1 LIAFP
6 IDNRITTS
14 LTSNNNTDISTTSS
28 PGPKIN
34 VENPIYEYDAIK
46 LEQESIDKSASI
58 GVADLDNT
66 NNSSRVELK
75 DIDLSKC
82 SELLFFF
89 IGIEDLFDLRF
100 FFFNIKQK
108 FFIFNYF
115 VWLQFKDFLGEKIY

>member
-1 LIAFP
+1 MIAFP

-82 SELLFFF
+82 SELLFYLF
-89 IGIEDLFDLRF
+89 ILLSELKIRF
-100 FFFNIKQK
+100 CWFAIFFNIKRK
-108 FFIFNYF
+108 FLIFN
-115 VWLQFKDFLGEKIY
+115 